1 MLFEQ
6 QRFRMASRFQDFRKG
21 DVMRTSKFAAFAY
34 VALALA
40 GTLLFNAPC
49 AVADPLSFDPAE
61 AAAGRQVFNKCIS
74 CHFIE
79 PGKRGFA
86 PNLNGVV
93 ERPAASLPDFTYSDA
108 LRNSQIIW
116 TEDNLRKWVAGND
129 QMVPGTRM
137 RHVAITDRA
146 EQDYLIAFLKSLSS
160 SAVLADRSRDAE
172 ILLAKAVD
180 NVKKDGAEQA
190 FATFNRGDGGFI
202 KDELYVFVFDLKGK
216 YMASGANPKLV
227 GVDAHDLRDA
237 AGKPLVHEMIE
248 IAKSRGD
255 GIVEYKWLNRADN
268 RVEDKRSHVKRVGN
282 YIVGVGYY
290 LN

>member
-1 MLFEQ
+1 MN
-6 QRFRMASRFQDFRKG
+6 ARFQDFRKG

-34 VALALA
+34 VALSLA
-40 GTLLFNAPC
+40 GALLFNNAR
-49 AVADPLSFDPAE
+49 AMADTSDFDPAQ

-86 PNLNGVV
+86 PNLSGVV
-93 ERPAASLPDFTYSDA
+93 GRPAASLPDFAYSDA
-108 LRNSQIIW
+108 MRNSQIIW

-137 RHVAITDRA
+137 RHVSITDPA
-146 EQDYLIAFLKSLSS
+146 EQDYLLAFLKSLSS
-160 SAVLADRSRDAE
+160 SAILADRSRDAE

-180 NVKKDGAEQA
+180 KVKTDGPEQA

-202 KDELYVFVFDLKGK
+202 KDELYVFVFDMKGK

-227 GVDAHDLRDA
+227 GVNAHDLHDA
-237 AGKPLVHEMIE
+237 AGKALVQEMID

-268 RVEDKRSHVKRVGN
+268 HVEDKRSHIKRVGN